1 MTAKSYPLHE
11 TITVQ
16 RSAADCYAY
25 LADFSTIEQWDPGV
39 YRAEKLSAGA
49 PRLGSEFALQLSFLG
64 RRTPMTYR
72 ITALQSDA
80 LIELQGEGDGYSAHD
95 RIQFTH
101 LGAEQTRIDYQATIS
116 VDAPPPGASLLL
128 PALMRRMG
136 RKAVQGMA
144 AALQPPQHLPQTSLA
159 THIADRLILPAALNF
174 TERGYLQMQNKGL
187 SEFMDGQRVVIT
199 GPTGGLG
206 LAAAQ
211 MLSRLRAD
219 LVLVGRKRD
228 KLEQARQVI
237 CDYSGADPASIDIVE
252 ADLLSMSQVRKVA
265 DTIGQRYS
273 RIDVLINNAGALFN
287 RRGETG
293 DGHEQ
298 SLAINLIAPWLL
310 TEGLMPTLRASRARV
325 IGVASGGLYT
335 QPLKLGDLQFKQEK
349 YDGPKAYARAKRGLV
364 AVTEHWAASVPEVRF
379 NSMHPGWAATPGV
392 EKSLPAFNKKME
404 GRLRDSRMGADSIVW
419 LASAAAAAQ
428 ATGQFW
434 FDRQAHAT
442 AVVPGTA
449 HGDEQREQLLEW
461 LRDL

>member
-1 MTAKSYPLHE
+1 MPAKTYTLHE
-11 TITVQ
+11 RISVQ
-16 RSAADCYAY
+16 RSVADCYAY

-39 YRAEKLSAGA
+39 YRAEKLSAGN

-64 RRTPMTYR
+64 RRTPMAYR
-72 ITALQSDA
+72 ISALQPDA

-95 RIQFTH
+95 RIQLTC
-101 LGAEQTRIDYQATIS
+101 LGAEQTRIDYHAQIS
-116 VDAPPPGASLLL
+116 IASVPPGAGLLL
-128 PALMRRMG
+128 PALMRRIAK
-136 RKAVQGMA
+136 KAVDGMA
-144 AALQPPQHLPQTSLA
+144 AALRPGTELPESRLGSR
-159 THIADRLILPAALNF
+159 IADRLILPAALHF

-211 MLSRLRAD
+211 MLSRLRAE
-219 LVLVGRKRD
+219 LVLVGRD
-228 KLEQARQVI
+228 THKLEQARQAI
-237 CDYSGADPASIDIVE
+237 CDFSGAGTSSIDIVE

-310 TEGLMPTLRASRARV
+310 TEALMPTLRASKARV
-325 IGVASGGLYT
+325 IGVASGGMYT
-335 QPLKLGDLQFKQEK
+335 QGLHLDDLQFSKEK

-428 ATGQFW
+428 ANGQFW
-434 FDRQAHAT
+434 FDRQPHTT

-449 HGDEQREQLLEW
+449 HSDEQRQQLLEW
-461 LRDL
+461 LHGL